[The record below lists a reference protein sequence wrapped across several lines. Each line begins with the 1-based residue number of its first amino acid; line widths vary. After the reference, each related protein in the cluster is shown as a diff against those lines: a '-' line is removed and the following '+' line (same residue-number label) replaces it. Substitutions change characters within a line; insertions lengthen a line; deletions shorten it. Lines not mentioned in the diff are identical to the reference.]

1 MRGLPILLLSS
12 LGLMT
17 PAASAQSGA
26 NADTYREILAH
37 GVVIV
42 LPEMEIDVKFTADG
56 KFTALGGQS
65 SGVWK
70 IDGERLCSTP
80 NETLMETCGVYP
92 AGKKSG
98 DMFEITA
105 PTGRVL
111 VRIP

>member
-1 MRGLPILLLSS
+1 MRALPILLLSS
-12 LGLMT
+12 LGLMA
-17 PAASAQSGA
+17 PSAFGQAAA

-42 LPEMEIDVKFTADG
+42 LPEMEIDVKFSADG

-65 SGVWK
+65 TGVWK
-70 IDGERLCSTP
+70 IDGDRLCSTP
-80 NETLMETCGVYP
+80 DETLMETCAVYP

-98 DMFEITA
+98 DTFTISA
-105 PTGRVL
+105 PHQDVT

>member
-1 MRGLPILLLSS
+1 MRALPTLLLSS

-17 PAASAQSGA
+17 PAASAQAAA

-42 LPEMEIDVKFTADG
+42 LPEMEIDVTFTPDG
-56 KFTALGGQS
+56 RFTALGGQS
-65 SGVWK
+65 TGVWK
-70 IDGERLCSTP
+70 IADDRLCSTP

-98 DMFEITA
+98 DTFEITA
-105 PTGRVL
+105 PTGRVT

>member
-1 MRGLPILLLSS
+1 MRALPILLLSS
-12 LGLMT
+12 LGIMT
-17 PAASAQSGA
+17 PAAFGQPAA

-42 LPEMEIDVKFTADG
+42 LPEMEIDVKFTLDG

-70 IDGERLCSTP
+70 IDGDKLCSTP
-80 NETLMETCGVYP
+80 NETLMETCGIYP

-98 DMFEITA
+98 DTFEIVA
-105 PTGRVL
+105 PSGRVT